1 MQEPPEDYRKFV
13 EDAYPLFVRILEIAN
28 PSGEEAELSAFLS
41 EELTKLGA
49 SMRNDEAGNLIGSL
63 GEGDHALLLG
73 GHLDSVEPCRGIKVE
88 RNGDIVKSAGDTI
101 LSADDGAGLFE
112 ILVAMQYLT
121 AKKIAH
127 CPVDFLFTVGEEVGG
142 IGVNAFDPSSV
153 RAKHGILLDRAA
165 PVGNFVIAAP
175 YKRNF
180 RVTFRG
186 KPAHAFEAEKG
197 ISAIHMASAAIA
209 QFPQGRIKDDLYANI
224 GKIQG
229 GDSVNQVPEHAI
241 LEGEVR
247 AFNSLDAESLLEQY
261 DRILQSIQYQFAISG
276 EFSPE
281 VSFEY
286 TDRREGYQHDPD
298 LPIIKLLFELHEK
311 MGIETHTQITRA
323 CSDAGDL
330 TGKGIATINYANGS
344 NNIHTKDEWVDM
356 KDVVQVSW
364 LMTQVLEEIGKK
376 PEMLEA

>member
-1 MQEPPEDYRKFV
+1 MKPPADFTKFV
-13 EDAYPLFVRILEIAN
+13 EDAYPTFVRILETAN
-28 PSGEEAELSAFLS
+28 PPGEEAQLSALMS
-41 EELTKLGA
+41 KELTKIGA
-49 SMRNDEAGNLIGSL
+49 SMYNDKTGNLIGSL

-73 GHLDSVEPCRGIKVE
+73 GHLDSVEPCRGIKVG
-88 RNGDIVKSAGDTI
+88 RKGDIVTSAGDTI

-112 ILVAMQYLT
+112 ILVAMQYL
-121 AKKIAH
+121 ASKKIAH

-142 IGVNAFDPSSV
+142 IGVNAFDASSV

-165 PVGNFVIAAP
+165 SIGTFVIAAP

-197 ISAIHMASAAIA
+197 ISAIHMASAAVA

-224 GKIQG
+224 GKIYG
-229 GDSVNQVPEHAI
+229 GDSVNQVPEYATI
-241 LEGEVR
+241 EGEVR

-261 DRILQSIQYQFAISG
+261 DRIIQSIQYQFAIS
-276 EFSPE
+276 EEASPE

-286 TDRREGYQHDPD
+286 TDRREGYHHDPT
-298 LPIIKLLFELHEK
+298 LPIIKLLMELHEK
-311 MGIETHTQITRA
+311 MDIETQTQITRA

-330 TGKGIATINYANGS
+330 TAKGISTINYANGS
-344 NNIHTKDEWVDM
+344 NCVHTKDEWVDM
-356 KDVVQVSW
+356 KDVIQISW
-364 LMTQVLEEIGKK
+364 LMTQVLEEIGHK
-376 PEMLEA
+376 PEMLQS